1 MDGPQTRPERA
12 DGPLRSTELYS
23 LTSNYEFL
31 LQSTKSPFTSETVL
45 LQLNFPAFLRDST
58 RAAAPQREA
67 IANRVSTN
75 AIALTNFLASVNLA
89 IRHEVSSYVMASC

>member
-1 MDGPQTRPERA
+1 MVLCGPQNCTTLPVI
-12 DGPLRSTELYS
+12 TNFFY
-23 LTSNYEFL
+23 N
-31 LQSTKSPFTSETVL
+31 LQNPHFTSETAL

-75 AIALTNFLASVNLA
+75 AIALTNFLASVNLK
-89 IRHEVSSYVMASC
+89 IRHGVSSYVKASC